1 MEVESLLDTLKPSK
15 KRIFRPLPRPGVA
28 CDMLQAL
35 LRTATEILDSRK
47 AAYSFIAALFASVLH
62 LYFNVPIENALLL
75 ASPLALATA
84 AQAHVDASAAKQP
97 AAAAPAAPAAPPGLT
112 TTTDTPAATPAST
125 TTSTTP

>member
-1 MEVESLLDTLKPSK
+1 
-15 KRIFRPLPRPGVA
+15 
-28 CDMLQAL
+28 MLQAL

-97 AAAAPAAPAAPPGLT
+97 AAKQPAAAAPAAPAAPPGLT
-112 TTTDTPAATPAST
+112 TTTDTPAA
-125 TTSTTP
+125 STTP